1 MTKLETISNNHMS
14 LECHCGHHKFMS
26 VKKLI
31 SRLSSTATIYEVARK
46 AVVLLKVAPNN
57 SFYFTALKKAGPVKG
72 QPVRQGENMKN
83 NVFIPIKTTDC
94 GECLITAPRWSWGY
108 GGAV

>member
-1 MTKLETISNNHMS
+1 MTKLETIINNHMS
-14 LECHCGHHKFMS
+14 LDCRCGHHKLMS

-57 SFYFTALKKAGPVKG
+57 YFYFTAEKRLAHFRVS
-72 QPVRQGENMKN
+72 QFNRER
-83 NVFIPIKTTDC
+83 I
-94 GECLITAPRWSWGY
+94 
-108 GGAV
+108 

>member
-1 MTKLETISNNHMS
+1 
-14 LECHCGHHKFMS
+14 MS

-57 SFYFTALKKAGPVKG
+57 YFYFTAEKRLAHFRVS
-72 QPVRQGENMKN
+72 QFSRE
-83 NVFIPIKTTDC
+83 IKHEKSLLNT
-94 GECLITAPRWSWGY
+94 Y
-108 GGAV
+108 